1 MQEAIAKHWNRLT
14 SKREGKPDPGHGGRK
29 Q

>member
-14 SKREGKPDPGHGGRK
+14 SKREGNPDQSKGGI
-29 Q
+29 QV